1 MTIERTLRKYI
12 CNELMFEEDESRLA
26 VDTPLLEQGI
36 IDSLRLLQLV
46 QFMEEQF
53 GVSIADTDLVPENFH
68 SVNALTRL
76 VAGKQGRE
84 PVGAR

>member
-26 VDTPLLEQGI
+26 VDAPLLEQGI

-53 GVSIADTDLVPENFH
+53 GVSIADTDLVPENFY
-68 SVNALTRL
+68 SVTALTRL
-76 VAGKQGRE
+76 VGGKQGRE